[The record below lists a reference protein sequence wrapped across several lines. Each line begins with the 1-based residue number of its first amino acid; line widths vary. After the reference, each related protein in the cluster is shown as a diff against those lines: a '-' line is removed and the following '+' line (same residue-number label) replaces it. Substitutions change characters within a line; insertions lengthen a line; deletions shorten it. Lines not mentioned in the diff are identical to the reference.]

1 MDKTKIKYNVHTFI
15 DSVGELGIC
24 VSPVKG
30 ENVFDEKLYYY
41 YKNDTLIAILDYF
54 YYDWREE
61 KIKWF

>member
-1 MDKTKIKYNVHTFI
+1 MNRTKLKYNVHTFI

-24 VSPVKG
+24 LSPVKG
-30 ENVFDEKLYYY
+30 EGVFNEDLYYY
-41 YKNDTLIAILDYF
+41 YKNDKLIAVLDNF

>member
-1 MDKTKIKYNVHTFI
+1 MDKTKFKYNAHTFI
-15 DSVGELGIC
+15 DSTGELGIC
-24 VSPVKG
+24 MSPVEG
-30 ENVFDEKLYYY
+30 GGIFNEKVYYY

>member
-30 ENVFDEKLYYY
+30 KMYLM
-41 YKNDTLIAILDYF
+41 KNYIII
-54 YYDWREE
+54 
-61 KIKWF
+61 IKMIH